1 MLKLFV
7 FFIFWLLVSV
17 SAAQLQKALIRTASQ
32 NGADTRP
39 LHSTSTYTVLMVPLA
54 FFAGGP
60 FLIVRY
66 LNPGSQAA
74 VWLHIAGPLLL
85 SLLIWLARTRLKEYV
100 ISFGTY
106 CISEII
112 SSVYTYFPERA
123 DAMLLL
129 YGAMAIGACIVIIR
143 FLFLSREADNDEEED
158 DSDSSDS
165 SDEEDDEDEESIL
178 EWIKSVVTPSRVA
191 TVVLFVVFLAACWF
205 LLHQLRIV

>member
-1 MLKLFV
+1 MLNIFSFLV
-7 FFIFWLLVSV
+7 FWLMVFL
-17 SAAQLQKALIRTASQ
+17 SAFQLQKALIKTASQ

-54 FFAGGP
+54 FFAGAP
-60 FLIVRY
+60 FLIIRY
-66 LNPGSQAA
+66 LNPGSQIA

-85 SLLIWLARTRLKEYV
+85 SLLIWLARARLKEYV
-100 ISFGTY
+100 ISFGMY
-106 CISEII
+106 CIAELI

-123 DAMLLL
+123 DAMPLL
-129 YGAMAIGACIVIIR
+129 YGAMAIGAVIVVIR
-143 FLFLSREADNDEEED
+143 FFFSNREADGDEED
-158 DSDSSDS
+158 DSDPDS

-178 EWIKSVVTPSRVA
+178 NWIKLVVTPSRVA